1 MNGKSLT
8 RRIKMALLSFSA
20 LALALSAP
28 AALAQSSSI
37 PPSYTPSYPKYPMQ
51 QMPLPVVSPPP
62 PSMPTPP
69 MMPPPRTMPT
79 PINPMDVTGN
89 LGLPTQEI
97 TENAAA
103 LNGIKVLADNSFP
116 QAADLQ
122 GNAEWILV
130 QAKPDAK
137 FERLT
142 PYSVNF
148 EVGEILVSV
157 RRPSRVA
164 LVTTPYG
171 DISLN
176 PESDVMFSFKDG
188 VLRILS
194 LNAHGDVVKVR
205 LNKGAYDHQSAKVI
219 SLAPGYEIVASD
231 HVLKRHEVRV
241 ADGFAR
247 RHFKLIDD
255 GKMAVSE
262 VNAESVLNSSGLIAA
277 MNQKETGSKERRL
290 LSDMSKMAAVLNY
303 VNGVQG
309 FAVQQQGVAGTSE
322 TVAHDAA
329 KTN

>member
-1 MNGKSLT
+1 MNGNSLT
-8 RRIKMALLSFSA
+8 QRVKFLVLGFSA
-20 LALALSAP
+20 VAFGLSTP
-28 AALAQSSSI
+28 ASLAQYS
-37 PPSYTPSYPKYPMQ
+37 PPSYSPPSAPSNYPMQ
-51 QMPLPVVSPPP
+51 QMQLPVFTPPP
-62 PSMPTPP
+62 VMPTPP

-89 LGLPTQEI
+89 LALPNPEI
-97 TENAAA
+97 AENAAA
-103 LNGIKVLADNSFP
+103 LNGIKVLADDSFP

-130 QAKPDAK
+130 QSKPDAK
-137 FERLT
+137 FDKFT
-142 PYSVNF
+142 PYSVKF
-148 EVGEILVSV
+148 EFGEILVSV
-157 RRPSRVA
+157 RRPSKLA

-176 PESDVMFSFKDG
+176 ADSDVMFSFKDG
-188 VLRILS
+188 VLRIIS
-194 LNAHGDVVKVR
+194 LNGRGDVVKVR
-205 LNKGAYDHQSAKVI
+205 LNKGAYDQQSAKVI
-219 SLAPGYEIVASD
+219 SLAPGYEVVASD
-231 HVLKRHEVRV
+231 HVLKRHEVRL

-309 FAVQQQGVAGTSE
+309 FSAQQQGVAGTSE
-322 TVAHDAA
+322 TVAHEAA

>member
-1 MNGKSLT
+1 MNGKSHTQRVKLAILGFST
-8 RRIKMALLSFSA
+8 VALGLSVQ
-20 LALALSAP
+20 
-28 AALAQSSSI
+28 AAMAQSWT
-37 PPSYTPSYPKYPMQ
+37 PPSYTPAPHPTYPMQ
-51 QMPLPVVSPPP
+51 QMPLPQVSTPP
-62 PSMPTPP
+62 PSMPMPP

-89 LGLPTQEI
+89 LGLPTQE
-97 TENAAA
+97 TPENAAA
-103 LNGIKVLADNSFP
+103 LNGIKVLADDSFP
-116 QAADLQ
+116 QPSDLQ

-130 QAKPDAK
+130 QSKPDAK

-142 PYSVNF
+142 PYSVKF
-148 EVGEILVSV
+148 GSGEILVSV
-157 RRPSRVA
+157 RRPSRLA
-164 LVTTPYG
+164 LVSTPYG

-176 PESDVMFSFKDG
+176 CDSDVMLSFKDG

-194 LNAHGDVVKVR
+194 LNARGDVVKVR
-205 LNKGAYDHQSAKVI
+205 LNKGAYDQQSAKVI
-219 SLAPGYEIVASD
+219 SLAPGYEVVASD

-309 FAVQQQGVAGTSE
+309 FSAQQQGVAGTSE
-322 TVAHDAA
+322 TVAHDAD